1 MAFCASMVRKDR
13 DTFFAAMRGDLLGL
27 HPYVA
32 APMRLYAAPIR
43 PVRDNPH
50 PFGRFDFF
58 DVDGTLSIADVQ
70 THSR

>member
-1 MAFCASMVRKDR
+1 
-13 DTFFAAMRGDLLGL
+13 MRGDLLGL

-43 PVRDNPH
+43 PVRDNPN